1 MLHIKF
7 PYRTFDPVT
16 QKVKQSNG
24 FKLEIDNRKEQ
35 IIKAAIKRFSHFGVA
50 KTTMNEIAED
60 SSISKGNIYY
70 YFADKNALIAEVVKE
85 LLNQFNKVLSK
96 RLINNPSTLE
106 ALQQVQD
113 SKKEFL
119 EKYYM
124 LNLFEGLDCPAG
136 NENLKQISDMAKE
149 FGHKIISEILE
160 KGVERGELTIPNI
173 DETTELYLE
182 AIKGISMV
190 NLNLSTKRIT
200 IDHELM
206 DSIHHKQMELAKI
219 FVKALSNN

>member
-1 MLHIKF
+1 MTPLHK
-7 PYRTFDPVT
+7 
-16 QKVKQSNG
+16 KSNSQND

-85 LLNQFNKVLSK
+85 LLNQFNKVLTK
-96 RLINNPSTLE
+96 RLINNSSTLE

-113 SKKEFL
+113 SKKEFF

-124 LNLFEGLDCPAG
+124 LNLFEGLDCPTG
-136 NENLKQISDMAKE
+136 NESLKQISDMAKE
-149 FGHKIISEILE
+149 FGHKVISEILL

-173 DETTELYLE
+173 NETTELYLE

-206 DSIHHKQMELAKI
+206 DSIHYKQMELAKI